1 MFIDSIPWTKGMW
14 KILLGWFHMP
24 PHVGSLLVYTILHM
38 SNNCKHHISYDVT
51 FQNIY
56 FLVIIKV
63 WNYQRIPLHFHKM
76 YFLIGMGLCPPRP
89 CVNTWT
95 PCPNLIATQEAMRN
109 PLESWKGLGYFVK
122 GDLAETIDL
131 GRWASLLLV
140 VPSFSSCPSWS
151 WCGPSWSPFSLKRT
165 YYCVVIFPKNI
176 INMRIKIIIPS
187 VVESGY
193 SI

>member
-1 MFIDSIPWTKGMW
+1 
-14 KILLGWFHMP
+14 LNVHWFNTLNKR
-24 PHVGSLLVYTILHM
+24 HVKNSVGLVSHAP
-38 SNNCKHHISYDVT
+38 SCWVT
-51 FQNIY
+51 FGVHNFAYVKQLQTPHFLWCDISKY

>member
-1 MFIDSIPWTKGMW
+1 MW
-14 KILLGWFHMP
+14 NNLLGWFHMP

-51 FQNIY
+51 FLHWYVLVFVQNVY
-56 FLVIIKV
+56 FFSHHKNLKLPGHT
-63 WNYQRIPLHFHKM
+63 NAEFNFHKM
-76 YFLIGMGLCPPRP
+76 YFLIGMGLYPPRP

-109 PLESWKGLGYFVK
+109 PLESWKGPGYFVK

-165 YYCVVIFPKNI
+165 YYCVVRNIPKEYYI
-176 INMRIKIIIPS
+176 LIY
-187 VVESGY
+187 V
-193 SI
+193 